1 MEIWGAYQYINLPVE
16 TVCILQCVLK
26 GAYNS
31 QKRVNKKYYCKEYLL
46 SNM

>member
-16 TVCILQCVLK
+16 TVYILQCVLK
-26 GAYNS
+26 GAYS
-31 QKRVNKKYYCKEYLL
+31 SPKRVNKKYYYREYLL